1 MERRKFVIGVGSLAA
16 GGAAATGTGAF
27 TAAELNGRT
36 ASIGVVDDT
45 QGLIGLEAGDSELV
59 TDSGGDTGNELQIDF
74 NTGVNGKSTGVNPNS
89 TYQVGGLGGIDN
101 LDQVPGSG
109 SGTSALDIAIDT
121 TSDIEN
127 NCAFRLMNQ
136 SGSSQQIEITYQAND
151 SLPSGAEVY
160 MISHYDQG
168 DGEPE
173 ETSALEARAT
183 PDDRSA
189 SILYDEESQYSS
201 NVASGTDVEV
211 TLIVDVDD
219 VSAPDD
225 LGGEIVVRAGS
236 HDDFIDTDDSDDSAP
251 E

>member
-1 MERRKFVIGVGSLAA
+1 MERRKFVIGLGSLAA

-27 TAAELNGRT
+27 TAAELNGRS

-45 QGLIGLEAGDSELV
+45 NGLIGLEAGDSELV
-59 TDSGGDTGNELQIDF
+59 TDSGGDTSNELQIDF
-74 NTGVNGKSTGVNPNS
+74 DTGVNGSTGVNPNS

-101 LDQVPGSG
+101 LDEVPGTG
-109 SGTSALDIAIDT
+109 SGTSALDVAIDT

-127 NCAFRLMNQ
+127 NCAFRLRNQ

-151 SLPSGAEVY
+151 DLPSGAEVY
-160 MISHYDQG
+160 MVSHYDQG

-183 PDDRSA
+183 PEDRSA
-189 SILYDEESQYSS
+189 SILYDEDTGFSS
-201 NVASGTDVEV
+201 NVTSGTDVEV

-236 HDDFIDTDDSDDSAP
+236 HDDFIDTGGNSSN
-251 E
+251 